1 MGAGS
6 DPFVGRVEALA
17 RLDAAVG
24 AAKGGAVTGA
34 LVLGAAGIGKSALA
48 ERAADLARGKGHR
61 VVVGRAFELSG
72 APPFWPWIHALE
84 GLPPEADEAG
94 LVTAALDRLRP
105 LDGRPT
111 GPEQRFVQFESVR
124 HALQALSRARPLTVV
139 LDDVH
144 AADAPTLLLARHVVR
159 HAAPSRLLLVLCA
172 RDAPAEAASAEVA
185 DLLADLGRSFAV
197 VPLRGLA
204 GAEVRR
210 LAEALADA
218 SLPEPAA
225 ARLAEVTGGNPF
237 FVREIVSSARADGAL
252 DALAGATLPIP
263 RTVRAAIDALAG
275 RLGGRSLAI
284 FRAAAV
290 LGRVSPVEVV
300 ARVADEGESAVLDAL
315 AEAHSTGLARRDE
328 QGRFS
333 FVHALVCDALAA
345 DLPPARAL
353 ALHAAAAAA
362 WAASSA
368 TDASVRDAAAIHHAC
383 CAAPLG
389 PEHRRAAVDACRRGG
404 AAAMRSL
411 AWEEAARMFERAVG
425 LQGEDDP
432 ASLVDLLCALA
443 RAATAAGRPPVSKA
457 ALERAIP
464 LAEALGDTERAAEV
478 ALAAAASRE
487 FMFSDPG
494 KLRLLERA
502 AEGLTG
508 ASPLRVRLL
517 SRLARDLGMDPAS
530 RPRRDALSQQAVD
543 LARDLGE
550 PGALARALD
559 ARLHALYSPESVEE
573 RREHG
578 AVVTAIAREL
588 GDLELEIAGVGW
600 QLSALIETGA
610 LAEAGA
616 LVAHHAALAASFG
629 APGPRINSLSRRA
642 ALRFATGA
650 WDEGHELALE
660 ARRVGREGGDPGADL
675 LFAAQVSVPSILRG
689 RGEVAAAELAELDAG
704 VARAYT
710 PWLLRSL
717 GAWVRWQLG
726 RRDEAGREF
735 EALAARGF
743 SEVPQDFV
751 RVATLSLL
759 ADLACALGDEARAR
773 ELLPLLLPWRGRNAA
788 AGTSFFLGSASL
800 FIGRLHRALGD
811 DGASVEALRRAVD
824 RNRAMGARPFE
835 ELALGD
841 LGAAER
847 PLRLAAGPAA
857 DAVSLRREGD
867 VWALSRAGGATV
879 RLKHQRG
886 LELLARVVAAAGAEV
901 FALDLAG
908 LVASPERD
916 ALRSGAGVEVADA
929 RALGEV
935 RARVGELTS
944 ELDDAERDHDLGR
957 AARLRA
963 ERDALVDYVGA
974 AAGLGG
980 RRRQSGD
987 AGERARVAVTVA
999 IGRAVRAIEAAAP
1012 DVGAHLRAAVRTGA
1026 TCRYGPDPS
1035 ARLRVTT

>member
-1 MGAGS
+1 MGVGS
-6 DPFVGRVEALA
+6 DPFVGRTDALA
-17 RLDAAVG
+17 RLEAAVG
-24 AAKGGAVTGA
+24 ASEGGVVTGA
-34 LVLGAAGIGKSALA
+34 LVLGPAGIGKSTLA
-48 ERAADLARGKGHR
+48 ERAAELARARGHR

-84 GLPPEADEAG
+84 GLAPDADGAEVA
-94 LVTAALDRLRP
+94 AALDRLRP
-105 LDGRPT
+105 VEGRAA

-124 HALQALSRARPLTVV
+124 HALQALSRERPLAVV

-144 AADAPTLLLARHVVR
+144 AADAPTLLLARHVLR
-159 HAAPSRLLLVLCA
+159 HAAPSRLLILLCA
-172 RDAPAEAASAEVA
+172 RDAPAEAASPEVA
-185 DLLADLGRSFAV
+185 DLLADLARSFAV
-197 VPLRGLA
+197 VPLRGLPP
-204 GAEVRR
+204 AEVRR
-210 LAEALADA
+210 LAEALAGA
-218 SLPEPAA
+218 SLPEAAA
-225 ARLAEVTGGNPF
+225 ARLAEATGGNPF
-237 FVREIVSSARADGAL
+237 FVREIVSSARNDGAL

-263 RTVRAAIDALAG
+263 RTVSAAIDALAG
-275 RLGGRSLAI
+275 RLGPRSLAV

-290 LGRVSPVEVV
+290 LGRASPVAVV
-300 ARVADEGESAVLDAL
+300 ARVSGEGESAVLDAL
-315 AEAHSTGLARRDE
+315 AEAHATGLARRDE
-328 QGRFS
+328 QGRF
-333 FVHALVCDALAA
+333 FFIHALVCDALAA
-345 DLPPARAL
+345 DLPPARSL
-353 ALHAAAAAA
+353 ALHAAAAEA
-362 WAASSA
+362 WAASST
-368 TDASVRDAAAIHHAC
+368 TDAAVRDAAAIHHAC

-389 PEHRRAAVDACRRGG
+389 PEHRRAAVEACRRGG
-404 AAAMRSL
+404 SAAMRSL
-411 AWEEAARMFERAVG
+411 AWEEAVRMFERAVG

-432 ASLVDLLCALA
+432 GTLVDLLCALA

-464 LAEALGDTERAAEV
+464 LAEALGEADRSAEV

-487 FMFSDPG
+487 FMFSDPAR
-494 KLRLLERA
+494 LRLLERA
-502 AEGLTG
+502 AEGLTV
-508 ASPLRVRLL
+508 ASPLRVRVL

-543 LARDLGE
+543 LARSLGE
-550 PGALARALD
+550 PEALARALD

-578 AVVTAIAREL
+578 ATVTAIAREL
-588 GDLELEIAGVGW
+588 GDPELEIAGAGW

-610 LAEAGA
+610 LAEAGSLA
-616 LVAHHAALAASFG
+616 AHHAALAASFG

-642 ALRFATGA
+642 ALRFVAGE
-650 WDEGHELALE
+650 WDEGHALALE

-675 LFAAQVSVPSILRG
+675 LFAAQVSVPSVLAG

-717 GAWVRWQLG
+717 GAWVRLHLG
-726 RRDEAGREF
+726 RRDEAGREL

-751 RVATLSLL
+751 RVATLCLL
-759 ADLACALGDEARAR
+759 ADLACSLGDEASARALR
-773 ELLPLLLPWRGRNAA
+773 PLLLPWCGRNAT

-800 FIGRLHRALGD
+800 FLGRLHRALGD
-811 DGASVEALRRAVD
+811 ADAAAEALRRAVD
-824 RNRAMGARPFE
+824 HNRAMGARPFE
-835 ELALGD
+835 ALALGD
-841 LGAAER
+841 LGPAGR
-847 PLRLAAGPAA
+847 PARPVVVPAA
-857 DAVSLRREGD
+857 DVVSMRREGD
-867 VWALSRAGGATV
+867 VWALSRAGGLVV

-901 FALDLAG
+901 LAFDLAG
-908 LVASPERD
+908 SVASPERE
-916 ALRSGAGVEVADA
+916 ALRGAAGVEVADA

-935 RARVGELTS
+935 RARLADLAA
-944 ELDDAERDHDLGR
+944 ELDEAERDHDLGR
-957 AARLRA
+957 AGRLRS
-963 ERDALVDYVGA
+963 ERDALVEYVGS

-980 RRRQSGD
+980 RRRQAGD

-1026 TCRYGPDPS
+1026 TCRYEPDPS